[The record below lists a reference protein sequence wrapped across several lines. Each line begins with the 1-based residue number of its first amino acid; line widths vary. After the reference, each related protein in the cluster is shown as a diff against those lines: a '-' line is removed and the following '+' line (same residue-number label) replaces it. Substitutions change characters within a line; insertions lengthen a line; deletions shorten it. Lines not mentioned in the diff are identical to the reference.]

1 MGKSVTI
8 KIYQLDDLD
17 LYSFIVTHEFD
28 VKKAIYCSLK
38 ALSRGEAFVTT
49 LPPLKPAKIIHKKTI
64 MKRLV
69 LDEKKD
75 KAIIDLLEKIAPG
88 YRNCFIKNVLRL
100 YLAAPFT
107 EEFFLNPDDY
117 SEMMDKLQGIRQGR
131 RTTRAAD
138 LRKKKINH
146 ARKNNN
152 QEQKKKE
159 PSILNNPDEKIDS
172 SPKETADFKP
182 LPNDE
187 SVHNMPKIEKTDG
200 SDGNESFSDI
210 TNILF
215 QMIGQ

>member
-1 MGKSVTI
+1 MTI
-8 KIYQLDDLD
+8 KIHSPHDLD
-17 LYSFIVTHEFD
+17 LCSFIETHEFD
-28 VKKAIYCSLK
+28 ITKAIYCSLS
-38 ALSRGEAFVTT
+38 ALSKGEAFVTM
-49 LPPLKPAKIIHKKTI
+49 LPPLRPEKKLRKRTIIKQLI
-64 MKRLV
+64 

-75 KAIIDLLEKIAPG
+75 KAIIELLEKIAPG

-146 ARKNNN
+146 ARRNNN

-159 PSILNNPDEKIDS
+159 PSILNNPDEKINS